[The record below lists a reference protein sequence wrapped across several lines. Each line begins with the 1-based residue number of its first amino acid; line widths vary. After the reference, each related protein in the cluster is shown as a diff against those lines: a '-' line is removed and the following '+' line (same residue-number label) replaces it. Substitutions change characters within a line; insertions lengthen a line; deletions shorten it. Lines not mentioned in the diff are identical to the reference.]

1 MLQNRVTLVTG
12 AGRGI
17 GRAVSLALG
26 EQGARVAVTSR
37 SRDQLEKLV
46 GEITA
51 VGGEAIAIVDD
62 LTDRAAPSRIVDQV
76 IERWGPVEILV
87 NNAGVGSSQDPRP
100 LVDYND
106 DFWDLTMLVNVTVPY
121 RLTKT
126 VLPAMIEKGWG
137 RIINVASIAG
147 KVPTFHGAAYSASKH
162 AVIGLTKVTAAE
174 VAAHGVT
181 ANAICPGATRSLMND
196 KRIEYDAERLG
207 VTFEHLEQ
215 TATPLGRRLEPEEI
229 ATLAVYLASDGA
241 AAVNGQSINVC
252 GGTVVV

>member
-62 LTDRAAPSRIVDQV
+62 LTDRAAPSRIVNQV
-76 IERWGPVEILV
+76 IERGGPVEILV

-126 VLPAMIEKGWG
+126 VLSAMIEKGWG

-147 KVPTFHGAAYSASKH
+147 KVPAFHGAAYSASKH

>member
-137 RIINVASIAG
+137 RIINGASIAG

-181 ANAICPGATRSLMND
+181 ANAICPGVTRSLMND

-229 ATLAVYLASDGA
+229 AALAVYLASDGA

>member
-106 DFWDLTMLVNVTVPY
+106 DFWDLTMLINVTVPY

-181 ANAICPGATRSLMND
+181 TNAICPGVTRSLMND